1 MPQSSRTIVTWPACC
16 CQRAASGDPA
26 AWKAMAADADA
37 RRRIR
42 RFTESFMSD
51 LLHLMP
57 GCRPPVA
64 DIGQSGGLRPIGA
77 AGYSANSLKIK
88 GLALWPGDCTSEGR
102 GNENEKRIADS
113 GRFTD
118 DAGAGRRAGCR
129 PRVRGG

>member
-1 MPQSSRTIVTWPACC
+1 
-16 CQRAASGDPA
+16 
-26 AWKAMAADADA
+26 
-37 RRRIR
+37 
-42 RFTESFMSD
+42 MSD

-77 AGYSANSLKIK
+77 LGYSANSLKIK

-118 DAGAGRRAGCR
+118 DAGAGRRAGRR
-129 PRVRGG
+129 PRVRGGGPSVLWRFLPALLGSGVWRLLRQSQRRRNQAG

>member
-1 MPQSSRTIVTWPACC
+1 
-16 CQRAASGDPA
+16 
-26 AWKAMAADADA
+26 
-37 RRRIR
+37 
-42 RFTESFMSD
+42 MSD

-77 AGYSANSLKIK
+77 PGYSANSLKIK

-102 GNENEKRIADS
+102 GIENEKRIADS

-118 DAGAGRRAGCR
+118 DAGAGRRAGRR
-129 PRVRGG
+129 PRVRGGGPSVLWRFLPALLGPSLLRRLLRESQRGRS